1 MEQALTEAFY
11 FYIAAVA
18 VGTFVGA
25 VSTIL
30 YAGLYHLRQNN

>member
-18 VGTFVGA
+18 VGTVIGTLA
-25 VSTIL
+25 TVL
-30 YAGLYHLRQNN
+30 YSGLYSLRN